1 MIRNGLFK
9 WKTIIFAFPL
19 LVIPASFTILGNH
32 MTKSKKKQ
40 AKLDE
45 TEKLWYLVLLNF
57 WSLLPEVQF
66 YVSANSKIFLFPNFL
81 KSWVSAVS
89 RVHRTDSELI
99 CYVLQKFS
107 KAFLIMVE
115 NFIIPCK
122 NWQLH
127 FLIFI
132 WSLSRYFADDFISRS
147 SAVVWNILTTKSS
160 SSESMASPQFRDAF
174 CFSCFWN
181 SKM

>member
-81 KSWVSAVS
+81 KSWVSAVF
-89 RVHRTDSELI
+89 RVHWTDSELI
-99 CYVLQKFS
+99 CYVLQRFS
-107 KAFLIMVE
+107 KAFHIMVQS
-115 NFIIPCK
+115 FITPCT

-127 FLIFI
+127 FRIFI

-147 SAVVWNILTTKSS
+147 SVVAWSILTTK
-160 SSESMASPQFRDAF
+160 
-174 CFSCFWN
+174 
-181 SKM
+181 